1 MAFSIILVLE
11 KCNLGPWKSLKSAW
25 ILYLEFAM
33 NPVSRFVCRRLLVF
47 CSKTNNTCLTVCFF
61 SGQPE
66 QTGTRKIELFFISV
80 RQVRIWGFAVK
91 LFFNYKFRKNRL
103 TLNASGH
110 SIVLA
115 LRWQKGIP
123 PVKTSVGSDA
133 GTIFW
138 LVGQS
143 GRQWGLTWI
152 VEVDQAADCRCPA
165 VQEPKFVI
173 TLKIILGSYNSENNY
188 TFHCHCHLNE
198 CHCNKFFYISV
209 TILKT
214 MMVWQNEWF
223 TLPIWQWV

>member
-91 LFFNYKFRKNRL
+91 LFFNYKFRKKSTDSECLRSL
-103 TLNASGH
+103 HCFGIEVAERH
-110 SIVLA
+110 ST
-115 LRWQKGIP
+115 RKNQR
-123 PVKTSVGSDA
+123 
-133 GTIFW
+133 
-138 LVGQS
+138 
-143 GRQWGLTWI
+143 RQWCGNDFLI
-152 VEVDQAADCRCPA
+152 GGA
-165 VQEPKFVI
+165 
-173 TLKIILGSYNSENNY
+173 
-188 TFHCHCHLNE
+188 
-198 CHCNKFFYISV
+198 
-209 TILKT
+209 
-214 MMVWQNEWF
+214 VWQTVRFNMDTGSRSRLLIVGVLRCKNQNLW
-223 TLPIWQWV
+223 